1 MYLDTMAR
9 SADDATH
16 FLAEQVWDRRA
27 PANTGSPAIRP
38 GENTFSATPLAWS
51 HAQFIRLARNI
62 DAGTPVETPRVVAC
76 RYVQSCGSV
85 GRGAT
90 PAPAG
95 GAAGQVR

>member
-27 PANTGSPAIRP
+27 PANTGSPAFRA

-76 RYVQSCGSV
+76 RYVQSCG
-85 GRGAT
+85 
-90 PAPAG
+90 
-95 GAAGQVR
+95 